1 VWLVA
6 GGKGVGGRPTAH
18 SPQATGRRVG
28 GRLHNQLSVPG
39 PKFIIPEVIEPD
51 EKLPRDLVA
60 LRKFAYIMDLALPI
74 PGTKERI
81 GLDGG
86 LGFFPGIGDA
96 IAALLSSWIIIGALR
111 HRVPLF
117 QVIRMLMN
125 VLIDLAIGEVP
136 ILGGIFHVIFKENV
150 TNLRLLM
157 RYRDRGRPPR
167 SFAGI
172 GFAAVIVVA
181 IIFAAAVAGIIV
193 LILAL
198 VWIANQR

>member
-1 VWLVA
+1 M
-6 GGKGVGGRPTAH
+6 
-18 SPQATGRRVG
+18 G